1 MRKSLLRTV
10 GVFVA
15 TIMLCLG
22 ALPAYADEPEIDCS
36 VPGNCYTTRGLR
48 TDDVIRYDN
57 SLTGWGSVRVHI
69 WGEDNGY
76 NWHHSWEEGWDDVP
90 FHWDFRPDMTNVGNN
105 IWEYKIPTV
114 NEYCSNQHVLN
125 HDGYYEND
133 EAERQACLEH
143 YSEQLDLDSFC
154 VDYAYQQY
162 DGDWDRWDDL
172 RESCLDDYSDASL
185 TNYDGFWFGFDH
197 MLFSDAEAGWGS
209 GTQTI
214 DLSFIESGYIYK
226 SECIVGDG
234 DCYNGEGEGV
244 GSWRGYWYLYD
255 KLELIDLLNVA
266 KDYADGIDCIDEE
279 EAKTFVNLVN
289 DIDSKKDD
297 EFIIKTDS
305 EASSGWYWTY
315 SDVAIN
321 ELETQIESVKTK
333 YGENP
338 TLCKEDNDNP
348 DTFDAFG
355 LYVGLGIVSLAGLA
369 IDFSIKRRA

>member
-1 MRKSLLRTV
+1 MKKSLLRTV

-22 ALPAYADEPEIDCS
+22 ALPAYAEEPEIDCS
-36 VPGNCYTTRGLR
+36 VPGNCYTTR
-48 TDDVIRYDN
+48 TFKKDDVIRYDN
-57 SLTGWGSVRVHI
+57 SVTSWNEVRVYI
-69 WGEDNGY
+69 WGQDGNYYNLNYDNVAF
-76 NWHHSWEEGWDDVP
+76 NWEQ
-90 FHWDFRPDMTNVGNN
+90 RPKMTPLGDTG
-105 IWEYKIPTV
+105 IWEYKIPTIRDYCLATRGDSDYDYRYCV
-114 NEYCSNQHVLN
+114 EYYSTQVTSIEDYC
-125 HDGYYEND
+125 YYYYD
-133 EAERQACLEH
+133 YDSHQACLDE
-143 YSEQLDLDSFC
+143 YSGKTLT
-154 VDYAYQQY
+154 YY
-162 DGDWDRWDDL
+162 DALW
-172 RESCLDDYSDASL
+172 S
-185 TNYDGFWFGFDH
+185 GFDH
-197 MLFSDAEAGWGS
+197 LLFTDNEGGWDS
-209 GTQTI
+209 GKQTI
-214 DLSFIESGYIYK
+214 DLSFIESEYIYK
-226 SECIVGDG
+226 GECIVGDG